1 MTVYLT
7 LLGRYALTLGAVAA
21 AALLAFI
28 LWKQEAQT
36 PWTRDG
42 RVRADVV
49 QIAPDVSGPVA
60 SVAVKDN
67 QWVNRGDVL

>member
-36 PWTRDG
+36 P
-42 RVRADVV
+42 
-49 QIAPDVSGPVA
+49 
-60 SVAVKDN
+60 
-67 QWVNRGDVL
+67 

>member
-49 QIAPDVSGPVA
+49 QILS
-60 SVAVKDN
+60 
-67 QWVNRGDVL
+67 LIHI